1 MLRYVLASVLC
12 GVLFGIMDGLING
25 NPLAKRLYEIYES
38 ISKQSP
44 NIPAGL
50 AIDLAYGFIMAG
62 VFLLLQKSLPGKSW
76 LLQGASFSLLIWFF
90 RVVMYVATQWMMF
103 AVPISA
109 LLYTLGTGL
118 IEMMILGL
126 VCSAIL
132 RR

>member
-1 MLRYVLASVLC
+1 MLRYVVASVLC

-76 LLQGASFSLLIWFF
+76 LLKGASFSLLIWFF
-90 RVVMYVATQWMMF
+90 RVVMYVVTQWMMF

>member
-1 MLRYVLASVLC
+1 MLRYVVASVLC

-76 LLQGASFSLLIWFF
+76 LLKGASFSLLIWFF

>member
-1 MLRYVLASVLC
+1 MLRYVVASVLC

-76 LLQGASFSLLIWFF
+76 LLKGASFSLLIWFF
-90 RVVMYVATQWMMF
+90 RVVMYVATQWMML

>member
-76 LLQGASFSLLIWFF
+76 LLKEASFSLLIWFF